1 MVNISKLQARELIR
15 TSGGKI
21 FTARNIKKDG
31 TERALNGRLNVTK
44 GVKGV
49 GMRYNPDD
57 YNLITVFDMKKQEF
71 RTLNLETVYQI
82 DFQHER
88 YEVND

>member
-1 MVNISKLQARELIR
+1 MIRISKVQARDLIKA
-15 TSGGKI
+15 SGGKI

-31 TERALNGRLNVTK
+31 TERALNCRLNVTK

-88 YEVND
+88 YEVDR